1 MHYCFDMNL
10 SQNENEVFSAL
21 VLPVVGKPVMKVPG
35 AFSGG
40 LFLDPPVRDWR
51 AVFDSFFFLTE

>member
-1 MHYCFDMNL
+1 MKTRCFQL
-10 SQNENEVFSAL
+10 WFYQ
-21 VLPVVGKPVMKVPG
+21 VVGKPVMKVPG